1 MLQMPQTNYH
11 LDYSN
16 PLKKR
21 LSSRMELDYA
31 MALFKFSKSGRVQGL
46 LHSLKYKNHA
56 DLGIALG
63 NVYAERM
70 MESRLQEM
78 FDIIIPVPLHPTRK
92 RKRGYNQS
100 AMFAEGLSEK
110 LEIPFSDELVQ
121 RKIKT
126 ETQTQKTKLHRW
138 ENVSEVFEVI
148 NVNSIKSK
156 KVLLVDDV
164 VTTGATLEAC
174 GNQLLAANCSA
185 LSIACIAEA

>member
-16 PLKKR
+16 PLKRR
-21 LSSRMELDYA
+21 LSSRIEMEYA

-46 LHSLKYKNHA
+46 LHSLKYKNHGE
-56 DLGIALG
+56 LGIALG
-63 NVYAERM
+63 NIYAERM
-70 MESRLQEM
+70 METHLKEM
-78 FDIIIPVPLHPTRK
+78 FEIIVPVPLHPSRK

-100 AMFAEGLSEK
+100 AMFAEGLSQK
-110 LEIPFSDELVQ
+110 LQIPFSDELVQ

-126 ETQTQKTKLHRW
+126 ETQTQKNKLNRW
-138 ENVSEVFEVI
+138 ENVNEVFEVTDI
-148 NVNSIKSK
+148 DAIRSK

-174 GNQLLAANCSA
+174 GSQLIAAQCST